1 MSILVFDG
9 DCAFCTRS
17 AGFITRR
24 IKPSTEVQAWQALDL
39 EPLGLTPDQCS
50 TAVQWV
56 DTSGEIRSGAAA
68 ITAML
73 KEAGVGWAALGTIGD
88 LPGIRSVA
96 AGTYRVIAKTRHR
109 LPGSTAACDT
119 SD

>member
-1 MSILVFDG
+1 
-9 DCAFCTRS
+9 
-17 AGFITRR
+17 
-24 IKPSTEVQAWQALDL
+24 
-39 EPLGLTPDQCS
+39 
-50 TAVQWV
+50 
-56 DTSGEIRSGAAA
+56 
-68 ITAML
+68 ML

-96 AGTYRVIAKTRHR
+96 AGTYRVIAKNRHR